1 MTLPIFDATC
11 AAHNLWPVERHP
23 GQARTLTLT
32 HLCDVCGMPYDTK
45 CAGDLHDVA
54 DLLRRAFAT
63 TPEDWCEFCDE
74 PMPRTGEC
82 PCWSAL

>member
-1 MTLPIFDATC
+1 MTALPIRDAVSRDR
-11 AAHNLWPVERHP
+11 N
-23 GQARTLTLT
+23 
-32 HLCDVCGMPYDTK
+32 
-45 CAGDLHDVA
+45 LHDVA

-63 TPEDWCEFCDE
+63 TPEDWCEFCDQ